1 MDPEILQDKILG
13 FSQQLL
19 TEAKGDPIRALGL
32 LVLVLDG
39 PEILSPAHAWR
50 LIGEV
55 RRVLVPNQTGESSIP
70 IQHLVGDASWER
82 EQHCLRCGRNLMK
95 PLHGP
100 EESLLPG
107 YVFEIGSH
115 LTSEQ
120 CEHYRVCL

>member
-1 MDPEILQDKILG
+1 MDPKILHDKVWV
-13 FSQQLL
+13 FAQQLL

-39 PEILSPAHAWR
+39 PEILAPDHAWR

-55 RRVLVPNQTGESSIP
+55 RRVLVPDLTGESPMP
-70 IQHLVGDASWER
+70 IRHLVGTVSWEGD
-82 EQHCLRCGRNLMK
+82 QHCLRCGKVLRRHS
-95 PLHGP
+95 HGT

-107 YVFEIGSH
+107 YVFEMGSR

-120 CEHYRVCL
+120 CENYQACH